1 MSTISSL
8 LVSLSVLLPLQESR
22 TPTVKKSLSEV
33 AQKYHIEIVH
43 EAPTFMGMGA
53 EITARLMH
61 DLFDVLAAPVER
73 VGSATVPYP
82 PARYEKLF
90 LPDADRILEAV
101 DRTREY

>member
-1 MSTISSL
+1 
-8 LVSLSVLLPLQESR
+8 
-22 TPTVKKSLSEV
+22 
-33 AQKYHIEIVH
+33 
-43 EAPTFMGMGA
+43 
-53 EITARLMH
+53 
-61 DLFDVLAAPVER
+61 LAAPVER